1 MDKYYV
7 MVVGSGQTTRP
18 NLEALM
24 EDHYYANG
32 AGGVLLLPY
41 TDKPSTAQIFAAQY
55 AKDKNVK
62 VVGISNK
69 PSADEAHFSSLAIAE
84 EPIEHAVFMM
94 KGSTAASFI
103 LWNDDDPQSL
113 EALALSL
120 NEGIACFDL
129 TAGLSPISNPGNIK
143 LEEKPKFPVQ
153 ETLPSATPSSHIDE
167 EEYEDEDEE
176 DIDDEDEDEDSED
189 EQVEEQVMDDL
200 YFGIKAL
207 AKLIA
212 KEITKELL
220 EAQQKPSEGSEA

>member
-7 MVVGSGQTTRP
+7 MVVGSGQSTRP

-62 VVGISNK
+62 VIGVSTK
-69 PSADEAHFSSLAIAE
+69 PGADESHFSSLAIAE
-84 EPIEHAVFMM
+84 EPIAHAVSLM
-94 KGSTAASFI
+94 KGSTATSFI
-103 LWNDDDPQSL
+103 LWNDDDPESL
-113 EALALSL
+113 EALALSS
-120 NEGIACFDL
+120 NAGIQCFDL
-129 TAGLSPISNPGNIK
+129 TAGLAPINNPGNLK

-153 ETLPSATPSSHIDE
+153 ETIPVAALPE
-167 EEYEDEDEE
+167 EEEDEDEYEDEEDEDEE
-176 DIDDEDEDEDSED
+176 DDSDEDEEP
-189 EQVEEQVMDDL
+189 VEEQILDDL
-200 YFGIKAL
+200 YFGVKAF

-212 KEITKELL
+212 KEVVKEFL